1 MQLCRLANGINMLR
15 HEFTPLWLH
24 SFPCSLILT
33 TNQTS
38 TSSTS
43 TSAFVILISFPH
55 AQPHSNPRSKDPA
68 IPFAQPSSPRGN
80 VPSSN
85 PHPLYL
91 ATNRS
96 HKPVTLSLCRFRL
109 SISLFSFFPSP
120 FLLAPSSQLRR
131 TSHPLSPCMA
141 RAMWANFPYPRT
153 LGVVLRG
160 ITQRTKLLEGGCRY
174 IVTDGPT
181 VSIR

>member
-1 MQLCRLANGINMLR
+1 MLR
-15 HEFTPLWLH
+15 HEFTPLGLR
-24 SFPCSLILT
+24 SLPCSLILT
-33 TNQTS
+33 INQT
-38 TSSTS
+38 TTLSTS
-43 TSAFVILISFPH
+43 TSAFVMLISFPH

-96 HKPVTLSLCRFRL
+96 HKPVTLSLCRFPF
-109 SISLFSFFPSP
+109 STSLFSFFPS
-120 FLLAPSSQLRR
+120 FLLAPSSELRR
-131 TSHPLSPCMA
+131 TSQPLSPCMA

-153 LGVVLRG
+153 LTVVLKRHYSTDQTFG
-160 ITQRTKLLEGGCRY
+160 GWMPLLR
-174 IVTDGPT
+174 DGPN
-181 VSIR
+181 VSIW